1 MSEWGIARIPDL
13 DQLRRID
20 EIERRLG
27 ALEAGADTS
36 PVWALAAAAFGT
48 PRAGETFTA
57 SSARALLA
65 MREATGGGG

>member
-27 ALEAGADTS
+27 ALEAGAVRVWRRS
-36 PVWALAAAAFGT
+36 PRPRRMARRP
-48 PRAGETFTA
+48 PRAFPA
-57 SSARALLA
+57 ARSALT
-65 MREATGGGG
+65 M

>member
-1 MSEWGIARIPDL
+1 MSEWDIPRTSVL
-13 DQLRRID
+13 EQLCRLD

>member
-27 ALEAGADTS
+27 ALEAGAVRVRVWRRS
-36 PVWALAAAAFGT
+36 PR
-48 PRAGETFTA
+48 PKRM
-57 SSARALLA
+57 AR
-65 MREATGGGG
+65 RPH